1 MIFFRKLFVSDKL
14 QKTLDENQKCKQEL
28 LQEKFMNQKLTEEI
42 DKTRK
47 EFIRIMAENE
57 RVKGVI
63 YFLSNFCH
71 FGAKVSHTYAFLI

>member
-1 MIFFRKLFVSDKL
+1 
-14 QKTLDENQKCKQEL
+14 
-28 LQEKFMNQKLTEEI
+28 MNQKLTEEI

-63 YFLSNFCH
+63 YFFSNFCH